1 MTLLVAL
8 VVGVLFGSGSYLL
21 LKADLL
27 RVVAGLVL
35 ISNAAI
41 LALLGAGVTRGQ
53 APILPLS
60 KGVEA
65 SDPLVQAL
73 ALTALVIGF
82 ATTALLL
89 VLVYRVHGSL
99 ETVDLDEL
107 SQIEARR
114 EEELEAAERP
124 SEEVSA

>member
-1 MTLLVAL
+1 MILLTAL
-8 VVGVLFGSGSYLL
+8 AVGVLFGSGSYLL

-27 RVVAGLVL
+27 RVAAGLVL

-41 LALLGAGVTRGQ
+41 LALLGAGVSRGR
-53 APILPLS
+53 APILPLP
-60 KGVEA
+60 KGAEA

-82 ATTALLL
+82 ATAALLL

-107 SQIEARR
+107 SQIEARA
-114 EEELEAAERP
+114 EEEVEAAERP
-124 SEEVSA
+124 PEEVSA